1 MKKQIILRGLVLLLC
16 CVLFVTLLSA
26 QQTQPTL
33 TDNVLQKRLS
43 DLKQQ
48 LSFLIDMAKQFPS
61 PKLTDLIRQSETHLQ
76 NALQAYQSKQFRRA
90 SSEITITQNL
100 INQGLKLLISGPAT
114 RLLERVNEKIHLAE
128 DLIRKNFKPLA
139 QKLLEEAK
147 ASRIRALSFKDRN
160 VQKMVEWL
168 QVALNQANNAIKQY
182 STSAANV
189 DLMSAIHEEKSN
201 FDDLKRR
208 AQNMLGKNPLNL
220 AQNLFN
226 QALAQQKRA
235 ETAAS
240 RGNIQRAIE
249 SYRWASRLM
258 LRVID
263 LTGGSEINWQ
273 RRAEEELQLTR
284 NLLRSVEGSIDLK
297 ATPGVQ
303 KLYQQATRVY
313 LDAEQSFANKNYS
326 ETVRKAELARR
337 VLNRANQLMGQG
349 RNSIKFQ
356 FIREAETVKN
366 MLAQLQQEFD
376 AQQDP
381 TAARLWETA
390 QKYLDL
396 AINDNNANRPFLAKA
411 NLFLATRFTRGLR
424 NYLQAKPDDITGQN
438 ALRQYESLKQRYDN
452 LVRQYG
458 DSTDRKI
465 QTWLNLAK
473 EIMNLAE
480 IAKNSAQYRALLE
493 NIRICQQI
501 LDQIESK

>member
-1 MKKQIILRGLVLLLC
+1 MKKQIILRSLGILLC
-16 CVLFVTLLSA
+16 SVLFITMLSA
-26 QQTQPTL
+26 RQTQPSL
-33 TDNVLQKRLS
+33 TDNVLQQRLS
-43 DLKQQ
+43 ELKQQ
-48 LSFLIDMAKQFPS
+48 LDFLKNVAKQFPS
-61 PKLTDLIRQSETHLQ
+61 PKLQDLIRQSEIHVQ
-76 NALQAYQSKQFRRA
+76 KAFQAYQLKQYGRA
-90 SSEITITQNL
+90 SEEIKITRKL
-100 INQGLKLLISGPAT
+100 INQGLKLIMSGPAT

-128 DLIRKNFKPLA
+128 DLLNRNFNPPA
-139 QKLLEEAK
+139 QKRLEDAK
-147 ASRIRALSFKDRN
+147 DSRKRALSFKDRN

-168 QVALNQANNAIKQY
+168 RVALSQANNAIKQL
-182 STSAANV
+182 STSSANV

-208 AQNMLGKNPLNL
+208 AQNMLGQNHLNL

-235 ETAAS
+235 DTAFS
-240 RGNIQRAIE
+240 RGNVQRAIE

-284 NLLRSVEGSIDLK
+284 GLLRSVEGSIDLK
-297 ATPGVQ
+297 TSPGVQ

-337 VLNRANQLMGQG
+337 VLNRANQLMGHG
-349 RNSIKFQ
+349 RDRIKFQ

-381 TAARLWETA
+381 TAARMWETA

-396 AINDNNANRPFLAKA
+396 AIQENNANRPFLAKA
-411 NLFLATRFTRGLR
+411 NLFLSTRFTRGLR
-424 NYLQAKPDDITGQN
+424 NYLQAKPDEITEQN
-438 ALRQYESLKQRYDN
+438 ALSQYELLKQRYDN
-452 LVRQYG
+452 LVRQYEN
-458 DSTDRKI
+458 STDRKI

-473 EIMNLAE
+473 DILNIAE
-480 IAKNSAQYRALLE
+480 IAKNSSQYQVLLV

-501 LDQIESK
+501 LDQIESS